1 MLGYFSIKTA
11 YRNGLEKIIH
21 QLRNR
26 FKLALIS
33 GDNDAERNLLTGD
46 ISVKKAICALSKSH
60 RISWIYTSKLQKGE
74 KMIMIGD
81 GLNDAGALKQ
91 SNVGIVITDDIN
103 NFSPAS
109 DAILDGSSF
118 IKLPAIL
125 AYCRN
130 QKTIIYG
137 SFIISILYHLVGSC
151 LPHKAAC
158 NLLLP
163 LYLCPSAPLALCCLP
178 QA

>member
-1 MLGYFSIKTA
+1 
-11 YRNGLEKIIH
+11 
-21 QLRNR
+21 
-26 FKLALIS
+26 
-33 GDNDAERNLLTGD
+33 
-46 ISVKKAICALSKSH
+46 
-60 RISWIYTSKLQKGE
+60 
-74 KMIMIGD
+74 MIGD

-137 SFIISILYHLVGSC
+137 SFIISILYNLVG
-151 LPHKAAC
+151 LFFATQGTLQPVIAAILMPISSVSIVLFTTGMSS
-158 NLLLP
+158 LLARKLK
-163 LYLCPSAPLALCCLP
+163 
-178 QA
+178 